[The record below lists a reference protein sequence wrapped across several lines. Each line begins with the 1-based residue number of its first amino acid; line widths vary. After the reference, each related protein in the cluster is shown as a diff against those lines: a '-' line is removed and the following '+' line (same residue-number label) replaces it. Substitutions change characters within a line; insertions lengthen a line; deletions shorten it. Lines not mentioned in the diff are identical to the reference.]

1 VQEPG
6 IDIMR
11 KKNSPNN
18 LAEKRSESSNILDKF
33 FKENYEASE
42 EELMPLIEKKA
53 VERELNVEPI
63 YFFKGAVLCLFF
75 CIPFWIFLFWL
86 IS

>member
-1 VQEPG
+1 MANK
-6 IDIMR
+6 I
-11 KKNSPNN
+11 SPNN
-18 LAEKRSESSNILDKF
+18 LAENRSESSNILDKF
-33 FKENYEASE
+33 FKENCEAPE
-42 EELMPLIEKKA
+42 EDLTPLIERKA
-53 VERELNVEPI
+53 MERDLCKNIEPI